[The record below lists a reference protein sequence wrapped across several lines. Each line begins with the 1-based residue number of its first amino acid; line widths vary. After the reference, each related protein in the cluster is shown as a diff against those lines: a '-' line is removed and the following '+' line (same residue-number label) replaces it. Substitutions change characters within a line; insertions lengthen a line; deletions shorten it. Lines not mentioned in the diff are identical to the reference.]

1 MLLVPVRQIVAVLEM
16 AGLEGRTYVP
26 TLVCCVELEMMDL
39 NFSLLDNVER
49 KSELDEE
56 ERLAIF
62 CLGNDRGGVPWF
74 EVVE

>member
-1 MLLVPVRQIVAVLEM
+1 
-16 AGLEGRTYVP
+16 
-26 TLVCCVELEMMDL
+26 MMDL